1 MKKPVRTK
9 KQEGFATT
17 QLTTDK
23 AQLALGKD
31 DIQIR

>member
-1 MKKPVRTK
+1 MTKPVRTK

-17 QLTTDK
+17 QFTTDK
-23 AQLALGKD
+23 AQLALGED